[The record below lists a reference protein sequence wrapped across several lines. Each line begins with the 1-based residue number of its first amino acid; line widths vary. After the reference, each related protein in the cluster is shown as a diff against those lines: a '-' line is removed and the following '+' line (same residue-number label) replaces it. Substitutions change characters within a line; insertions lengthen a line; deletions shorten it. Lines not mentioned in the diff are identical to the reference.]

1 MSYRAEEA
9 ENRITNNISKKKKSD
24 SHAYYLN
31 SLLQS
36 FNMMHKIKIQLNA
49 EVVLQSR

>member
-1 MSYRAEEA
+1 MNYRAEEA
-9 ENRITNNISKKKKSD
+9 ENRITNNIFKKKNSD

-31 SLLQS
+31 WLLQS
-36 FNMMHKIKIQLNA
+36 FNMMHKIKIQLSA